1 MITQSEGARLSSSP
15 AFTALSPFLQVY
27 RFGRH
32 LIPAPLRRPIMNL
45 LPSRRVKALLRIV
58 DTMHENAVRIYTEK
72 KALAKTGEKT
82 HEGDEKVKD
91 LCSLL
96 RMWNFIVPGVACL

>member
-1 MITQSEGARLSSSP
+1 M
-15 AFTALSPFLQVY
+15 QVY

-45 LPSRRVKALLRIV
+45 LPSRRVKALLRVI

-72 KALAKTGEKT
+72 KILVKAGDKA
-82 HEGDEKVKD
+82 HEGDEKAKD

-96 RMWNFIVPGVACL
+96 RM